1 MIPEWNY
8 EKNDLDARKF
18 CLGAIV
24 SAHKYT
30 VDRSVYEFCQSFVES
45 GKAREIIDRELPIE
59 EAFTLIQDEYQMI
72 LDKTLN
78 KKLY

>member
-24 SAHKYT
+24 AAHKYN

-45 GKAREIIDRELPIE
+45 GKAREIIERELPME
-59 EAFTLIQDEYQMI
+59 EAFGLIQDEYQMI
-72 LDKTLN
+72 LDKRLN